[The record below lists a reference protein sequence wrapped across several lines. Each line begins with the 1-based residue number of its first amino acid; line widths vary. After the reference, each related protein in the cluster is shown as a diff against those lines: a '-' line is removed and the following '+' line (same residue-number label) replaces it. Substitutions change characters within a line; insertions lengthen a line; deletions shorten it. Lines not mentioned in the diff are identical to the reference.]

1 MRLRYYN
8 IGAITTE
15 DFRNRKHLEA
25 ERRKL
30 RSAQERKRMRK
41 EFLRRQNNRRAAR
54 RKEKE
59 EKKNDDDRFVSCVNC
74 EFSWTT
80 DERDKIK
87 DEFRL
92 RDINFHVAK
101 GELVGIIGRVGS
113 GKSSL
118 LLSILKST
126 HKIRGT
132 LSVNMKSSIAYVV
145 YPLSF
150 DTQTIDT
157 TQSNTGTYLKYPS
170 FLAVQ
175 FFRTLFSIVP

>member
-1 MRLRYYN
+1 MLSPEFEDDRQATEEK
-8 IGAITTE
+8 IEKIPGAAIVPMIVT
-15 DFRNRKHLEA
+15 
-25 ERRKL
+25 
-30 RSAQERKRMRK
+30 M
-41 EFLRRQNNRRAAR
+41 
-54 RKEKE
+54 EKE

-80 DERDKIK
+80 DEREKIK

-92 RDINFHVAK
+92 RDINFHVAR

-145 YPLSF
+145 FYIILRHF
-150 DTQTIDT
+150 
-157 TQSNTGTYLKYPS
+157 
-170 FLAVQ
+170 
-175 FFRTLFSIVP
+175 TLFYSYHSIQTQVRTSSTLHF

>member
-1 MRLRYYN
+1 MEK
-8 IGAITTE
+8 IPGAAIVPMIVT
-15 DFRNRKHLEA
+15 
-25 ERRKL
+25 
-30 RSAQERKRMRK
+30 
-41 EFLRRQNNRRAAR
+41 
-54 RKEKE
+54 KEKE

-80 DERDKIK
+80 DEREKIK

-92 RDINFHVAK
+92 RDINFHVAR

-145 YPLSF
+145 YPSSLHIRSIHS
-150 DTQTIDT
+150 IDT